1 MDIEKE
7 LEKLNFSKLEA
18 QIYLALIEAN
28 PLSAYQIA
36 KKIEISRTSIYNA
49 LEHMLDKG
57 VVLLIPN
64 DTSLYIPQEP
74 DIIFEKRYKE
84 TVEAIDNTKQSLKVY
99 KENKRNNSYLVLK
112 EFDSIV
118 LKVKEILKKAKN
130 EIYINADFNLDY
142 FKDEFQILRKKG
154 IRVVI
159 FSFFSLKLDENI
171 EFYSHNRVFPLVY
184 KPRRLMVV
192 VDDEISLIA
201 DSDINENWSS
211 IISNNKLFIRILSEH
226 IHNDIYLLKLKYRYG
241 KEIYDNDL
249 YINTEFEISQKIRE
263 TK

>member
-84 TVEAIDNTKQSLKVY
+84 TVEAIDNAKQSLKVY

-130 EIYINADFNLDY
+130 EITDMGNVVENTVNPKGKDKRNIFANLRAQRWNTSFY
-142 FKDEFQILRKKG
+142 NVTGSRMEELSRQFKAGEIDEIHRYDGKHQGTLPALHAEHYRLWGGKQILWR
-154 IRVVI
+154 
-159 FSFFSLKLDENI
+159 
-171 EFYSHNRVFPLVY
+171 NRFAHS
-184 KPRRLMVV
+184 R
-192 VDDEISLIA
+192 
-201 DSDINENWSS
+201 
-211 IISNNKLFIRILSEH
+211 
-226 IHNDIYLLKLKYRYG
+226 YLQGCAHRA
-241 KEIYDNDL
+241 
-249 YINTEFEISQKIRE
+249 E
-263 TK
+263 TTRQVAGQELCGMPQ